1 MAVGTIGSLGNGATL
16 PLMLIV
22 FMNIFDAFTDS
33 VKLCGSTTLSGT
45 NASNI
50 TTSTVNYA
58 SLLADL
64 TNKMSGQALYLVYLG
79 IATHV
84 LRYIISFDCEKK
96 MNYYLL

>member
-33 VKLCGSTTLSGT
+33 VKFCESTTS

-58 SLLADL
+58 SLQLLD
-64 TNKMSGQALYLVYLG
+64 
-79 IATHV
+79 
-84 LRYIISFDCEKK
+84 KK
-96 MNYYLL
+96 L

>member
-1 MAVGTIGSLGNGATL
+1 MAIGTIGSLGNGATL

-33 VKLCGSTTLSGT
+33 VKFCGSTTTSN

-58 SLLADL
+58 SLLTDL
-64 TNKMSGQALYLVYLG
+64 TNKMSSQALYLVYLG

-84 LRYIISFDCEKK
+84 LRYFISFHS
-96 MNYYLL
+96 